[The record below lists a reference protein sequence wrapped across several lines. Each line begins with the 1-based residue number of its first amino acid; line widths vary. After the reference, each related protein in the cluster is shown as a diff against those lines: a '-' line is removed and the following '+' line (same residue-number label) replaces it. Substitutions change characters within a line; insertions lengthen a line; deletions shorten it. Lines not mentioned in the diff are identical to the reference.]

1 MTISVA
7 EVRCSASRK
16 LLEFLGL
23 ALSFAVVTPVLAQIP
38 GKCSAPVAERTS
50 EVGCYVDANEDLG
63 ELPQVPLFWHIYN
76 FPSSATALAVKGRR
90 STVVEAFGRVWLYTI
105 AEKGWH
111 PASGTRVAVVG
122 PLPTV
127 SGKRYTARY
136 MEAAFTAGMQARV
149 HRHSGAE
156 AFYLVTGVQCLET
169 PSGIAIAHAGESFV
183 VPEGPPMTVRS
194 VGAETRRSIVLV
206 LHDTSQPWQTLTNE
220 WTPSGSC
227 PE

>member
-1 MTISVA
+1 MTVSVTEA
-7 EVRCSASRK
+7 RCGAPRK
-16 LLEFLGL
+16 LLELLGL
-23 ALSFAVVTPVLAQIP
+23 ALSFAVVTPVWAQIP
-38 GKCSAPVAERTS
+38 GQCSAPVAERKS
-50 EVGCYVDANEDLG
+50 ELGCYVDANEELG
-63 ELPQVPLFWHIYN
+63 ELPQIPLFWHIYN
-76 FPSSATALAVKGRR
+76 FRSSAEAHAVKGRR

-111 PASGTRVAVVG
+111 AASGTRVAVVG

-127 SGKRYTARY
+127 SGKKYTARY

-220 WTPSGSC
+220 WTPPGSC